1 MKIPR
6 WYLWQFAA
14 WLVTGLPFQWFF
26 TAFNG
31 LPFLSF
37 PDAPGHNGPSLPE
50 WVLAM
55 IFLYHPILTAPV
67 AVWSAFSH
75 RKRSLPRP

>member
-6 WYLWQFAA
+6 WYLWQFLV

-31 LPFLSF
+31 LSF
-37 PDAPGHNGPSLPE
+37 FSLPDSPGPDGPPLSA
-50 WVLAM
+50 WVLVM
-55 IFLYHPILTAPV
+55 ILLYHPILTAPI
-67 AVWSAFSH
+67 AVWSTVS
-75 RKRSLPRP
+75 RRNLLERD